1 MKVAKKIVLMF
12 QRLAKENKAER
23 KSGILETE
31 TINSLLM
38 LRDFIV
44 SENLDV
50 DALSIVGKNDI
61 SNGDAVMALMDI
73 MDDPAKAAAHAKRDN
88 EQLRVKIQSLEQ
100 QIITLSETKRS
111 TTKRDTK
118 RGTPHSDFRKPILR
132 IIFDRGGKMPSFTK
146 IIKSNPDLLG
156 LRFSSPDLE
165 LTKSG
170 MPKWLVNLGN
180 EANVMI
186 QQGLLVRN
194 KGVWELTE
202 KGMTES
208 RKCLAG

>member
-186 QQGLLVRN
+186 QQGLLVRD